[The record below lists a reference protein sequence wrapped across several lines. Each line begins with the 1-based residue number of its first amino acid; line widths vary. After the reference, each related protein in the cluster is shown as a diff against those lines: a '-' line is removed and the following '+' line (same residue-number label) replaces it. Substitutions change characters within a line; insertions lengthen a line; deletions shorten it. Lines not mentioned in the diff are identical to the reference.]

1 MPDDA
6 ERLEPQA
13 DAYAPVRRARQRF
26 GIAGAA
32 LAGAMVAL
40 RDLLEKPKDDA
51 AVVVD
56 SPSEP
61 VDLDG
66 AGITVTVDGRASAS
80 VAPQHRPV
88 ADPDEA
94 RRWTNEVL
102 RRNRRRG
109 RRR

>member
-1 MPDDA
+1 MPENAPFEPSA
-6 ERLEPQA
+6 ESSN
-13 DAYAPVRRARQRF
+13 APVKRARQRY
-26 GIAGAA
+26 GLAGAA

-66 AGITVTVDGRASAS
+66 AGITVTIDGRASAN

-88 ADPDEA
+88 ADPRAA
-94 RRWTNEVL
+94 RAWTSLQL
-102 RRNRRRG
+102 RRNRRRS
-109 RRR
+109 

>member
-1 MPDDA
+1 MPF
-6 ERLEPQA
+6 EPVES
-13 DAYAPVRRARQRF
+13 AYAPVKRARQRY
-26 GIAGAA
+26 GLAGAAIAGAK
-32 LAGAMVAL
+32 VAL

-66 AGITVTVDGRASAS
+66 TGITVTIDGRASAS

-88 ADPDEA
+88 ADPRAA
-94 RRWTNEVL
+94 RDWTSLQL
-102 RRNRRRG
+102 RRNRRRS
-109 RRR
+109 